1 MADKVGLERREII
14 SYFVTFHYQE
24 MQKWREKGAMNE
36 HQYFTLV
43 YDLKDEITDFIE
55 RNPNKQ

>member
-1 MADKVGLERREII
+1 ME
-14 SYFVTFHYQE
+14 FHYQE
-24 MQKWREKGAMNE
+24 MQKWREKGAMSE

-55 RNPNKQ
+55 RNPNKE